1 MDSLLKKLL
10 ENVDKDELLNELKN
24 DKDFN
29 RIMGLMREVFGDGV
43 PTIKIELKP
52 NDDGETHSLSVA
64 LEGTNNAIIVG
75 LAEIVAN
82 VMVQV
87 DNETKLRADAYDNFI
102 ELVKEDVKK
111 IKKEEK

>member
-1 MDSLLKKLL
+1 MDSLLKELL

-29 RIMGLMREVFGDGV
+29 RIMGLMREVFGDDV

-52 NDDGETHSLSVA
+52 NDDGETYSVSVA
-64 LEGTNNAIIVG
+64 LKGTNNAIIVG